1 MKRVPRTLKNR
12 ASEMIRFSVFRKAT
26 SHFDHQ
32 FTIQAEK
39 VKRLRRKLEPETHP
53 YRYIHT
59 VWGVGYRL
67 EALPVEETR

>member
-39 VKRLRRKLEPETHP
+39 VKGLAATCLCQEVTGDAPDPRMQFLRCLACHRS
-53 YRYIHT
+53 
-59 VWGVGYRL
+59 
-67 EALPVEETR
+67 